1 MMKMKR
7 SNVKKAFAIL
17 TFSSLALAASLA
29 YGLMS
34 GRPASA
40 KSAYSPSTISA
51 APAASSSAM
60 SAAAQVMMPRTA
72 IYALDTDN
80 TLFVLWPGTTSF
92 VRLAR
97 VPDGQVVGNL
107 IGVDFRVSDGNNNR
121 LYAETDRGRLY
132 TIGLTPATLGQAT
145 LVSTLTPT
153 FPSGYQSLMDFNPVI
168 DAIRFIGSDAL
179 NYAVVKDANG
189 ILNTTAVQTSL
200 TYNPND
206 VNKGVSPKVSA
217 GSYNNNFI
225 GATATIFYAIDY
237 NLDSLV
243 TIDPATA
250 GGSSAT
256 GGGVLRTI
264 GKLVTPTGAP
274 VNTSPTTDIDIYT
287 LRNGANRLVGV
298 TGRTFFTVDLAQ
310 VTGPAALGTQKN
322 IVVQGIPTNADLGGR
337 LLDVAAAGTR
347 YQSENGVQGGG
358 NRVDTSIAGFV
369 GTGFVN
375 YADNVPGGIT
385 DYSVN
390 QSGTVT
396 LSVRYSNGSMANR
409 PCNVLVNGVTV
420 GTIAFPPTGSFAT
433 YGTAALSVNLGAAN
447 GFKTLRIISTTAAGG
462 PNTDYIDVE

>member
-153 FPSGYQSLMDFNPVI
+153 FPSGYQSMMDFNPVI
-168 DAIRFIGSDAL
+168 DAIRLIGSDAL

-243 TIDPATA
+243 TIAPAAA
-250 GGSSAT
+250 GGRSAPGT
-256 GGGVLRTI
+256 GVLRTL
-264 GKLVTPTGAP
+264 GPLVTPAGARIK
-274 VNTSPTTDIDIYT
+274 VSPTADIDIYSPS
-287 LRNGANRLVGV
+287 NGTNRLVGV
-298 TGRTFFTVDLAQ
+298 SGRTFFTIDLGQA
-310 VTGPAALGTQKN
+310 TGAAALGTQKN
-322 IVVQGIPTNADLGGR
+322 IVTQGIPVNVDTGGR
-337 LLDVAAAGTR
+337 FIDVSAALLTYEA
-347 YQSENGVQGGG
+347 ENATLGGG
-358 NRVDTSIAGFV
+358 NITESNNLGFT
-369 GTGFVN
+369 GTGYV
-375 YADNVPGGIT
+375 
-385 DYSVN
+385 
-390 QSGTVT
+390 
-396 LSVRYSNGSMANR
+396 
-409 PCNVLVNGVTV
+409 
-420 GTIAFPPTGSFAT
+420 
-433 YGTAALSVNLGAAN
+433 
-447 GFKTLRIISTTAAGG
+447 
-462 PNTDYIDVE
+462 